1 MPAPI
6 GENMTKTSTFLALR
20 NPVYRNLWFASLL
33 SGTCVSAQETAA
45 TWVMNSLGASTIFLS
60 LISTVSSLPFFLFT
74 LPAGAMADIVDR
86 RKLICVMNIW
96 LAVAAGLLAGFGWLN
111 SLNPY
116 IILTCIFL
124 LGIGFAFNAPA
135 WTAIVPEVVSNEE
148 LPSAAALGGLQLNL
162 SGISGPALGGILIPI
177 VGSNWLFALNAACFL
192 VVILALLRWKRGETA
207 SKLPLESFFESLEA
221 AIRYVRYTPGIQIV
235 VARNVLFAFFISLIP
250 ALMPVV
256 ALKVVHLDA
265 SELGFLFTSMGAGSV
280 GSAVFVIP
288 WVRARYSS
296 NRITI
301 IANLIVVT
309 VYLLM
314 AFVHDHLAFIFVA
327 ALAGAGWTLS
337 AAELWVASQRAA
349 PPWARGR
356 MNATIIMAS
365 QGAMAL
371 GGIIWGT
378 SAVEAGV
385 SYTLIAAAFLLL
397 ISLAL
402 AVRFSIDFTGAL
414 DLEPA
419 RVTTF
424 SHKLLEL
431 PQPQDGPVLIT
442 YEFEID
448 PKRGRELVGLIREI
462 RLIHLRNGAFNW
474 HLHED
479 LERPNI
485 FRIEMMLP
493 SWSGYLLQRER
504 LTKAER
510 ELIDRA
516 KTYHIGSHPLE
527 ERIFLCVNKEL
538 HTPGSRLV

>member
-1 MPAPI
+1 
-6 GENMTKTSTFLALR
+6 MTNTSSFLALR
-20 NPVYRNLWFASLL
+20 NPVYRNLWLASLL

-45 TWVMNSLGASTIFLS
+45 TWVMNSLGASSIFLS

-74 LPAGAMADIVDR
+74 LPAGALADIVDR
-86 RKLICVMNIW
+86 RKLICVMNVW
-96 LAVAAGLLAGFGWLN
+96 LALAAGLLASFGWLN

-116 IILTCIFL
+116 LILTCIFL

-148 LPSAAALGGLQLNL
+148 LPSSAALGGLQLNI
-162 SGISGPALGGILIPI
+162 SGIIGPAFGGLLIPI
-177 VGSNWLFALNAACFL
+177 IGSNWLFALNAACFL
-192 VVILALLRWKRGETA
+192 VVIFAVLRWKPKTA
-207 SKLPLESFFESLEA
+207 SNLPLESFFESLEA

-256 ALKVVHLDA
+256 ALKVLHLDA

-280 GSAVFVIP
+280 ACAVFVIP
-288 WVRARYSS
+288 WVRARFSS
-296 NRITI
+296 NRTTI
-301 IANLIVVT
+301 IANLIVVV

-314 AFVHDHLAFIFVA
+314 AFVRDHLAFTLVA
-327 ALAGAGWTLS
+327 ALAGVGWTLS

-378 SAVEAGV
+378 SAVEVGI
-385 SYTLIAAAFLLL
+385 SYTLIAAAVLLL
-397 ISLAL
+397 ISLTL

-419 RVTTF
+419 LVTTF
-424 SHKLLEL
+424 SHKLLEM
-431 PQPQDGPVLIT
+431 PQPKDGPVLVT

-448 PKRGRELVGLIREI
+448 PKKERELAVLIREV
-462 RLIHLRNGAFNW
+462 RLIHLRSGAFNW

-479 LERPNI
+479 LGKSNI

-510 ELIDRA
+510 ELLDRT
-516 KTYHIGSHPLE
+516 KTYHVGARPVE
-527 ERIFLCVNKEL
+527 ERFFLCVNKQL
-538 HTPGSRLV
+538 HTPGDRLI

>member
-1 MPAPI
+1 
-6 GENMTKTSTFLALR
+6 MTKTSTFIALR
-20 NPVYRNLWFASLL
+20 NPVYRSLWFASLL

-86 RKLICVMNIW
+86 RKLIGVMNIW
-96 LAVAAGLLAGFGWLN
+96 LALAAGLLAGFGWLN

-124 LGIGFAFNAPA
+124 LGVGFAFNAPA

-148 LPSAAALGGLQLNL
+148 LPSAAALGGLQLNI
-162 SGISGPALGGILIPI
+162 SGIIGPALGGILIPI

-192 VVILALLRWKRGETA
+192 VVILALLRWKRAGNA

-256 ALKVVHLDA
+256 ALKVLHLNA
-265 SELGFLFTSMGAGSV
+265 CELGFLFTSMGAGSV

-301 IANLIVVT
+301 IANLIVVA

-314 AFVHDHLAFIFVA
+314 AFLHDDLALIFIA
-327 ALAGAGWTLS
+327 ALAGVGWTLS

-378 SAVEAGV
+378 SAVEVGV

-397 ISLAL
+397 ISLTL
-402 AVRFSIDFTGAL
+402 AVRFSIDFTGGL

-479 LERPNI
+479 LGRSNI

-510 ELIDRA
+510 ELIDQA